1 MEEKNKLTAERSL
14 EIIAEQIERSRSTIS
29 KNSSTSL
36 ISWGFCVFVFALLIA
51 YLWKHHGGPVWT
63 VLWAVMWFVGYFAE
77 RLSGIETSVGS
88 KVDVLEEDAPHGG
101 LDGCPQ
107 VACVHLY
114 HALGMQVGYHQEQ
127 CHQAGTDA
135 VIHAVYGC

>member
-1 MEEKNKLTAERSL
+1 MEKHYVKREESVIVKA
-14 EIIAEQIERSRSTIS
+14 
-29 KNSSTSL
+29 
-36 ISWGFCVFVFALLIA
+36 CALLLVPGIA
-51 YLWKHHGGPVWT
+51 QADIMRIAGECRLVVAQLDVAKRLPSHEGLWKLERAVLHH
-63 VLWAVMWFVGYFAE
+63 F
-77 RLSGIETSVGS
+77 GIETSVGS

-127 CHQAGTDA
+127 CHQARTDA
-135 VIHAVYGC
+135 VIHAVYG